1 MMIPDCHRR
10 LEKAYGELKGL
21 IAEIE
26 TIPEFAEASELAS
39 AKQVLLEAD
48 DHLKAD

>member
-10 LEKAYGELKGL
+10 LEKALEELKVL

-26 TIPEFAEASELAS
+26 AVPEFAEAPELGA
-39 AKQVLLEAD
+39 ARQAILEAD
-48 DHLKAD
+48 DHLKAE